1 MKQMKMF
8 LQTAVQLF
16 FFILAVMLLLQSY
29 NIYVRGFRELGRMI
43 EHPSIESREYDE

>member
-16 FFILAVMLLLQSY
+16 FFIIAVMVLLRSY
-29 NIYVRGFRELGRMI
+29 NIYVRGFQELGRLI
-43 EHPSIESREYDE
+43 EHPSIESREYNE